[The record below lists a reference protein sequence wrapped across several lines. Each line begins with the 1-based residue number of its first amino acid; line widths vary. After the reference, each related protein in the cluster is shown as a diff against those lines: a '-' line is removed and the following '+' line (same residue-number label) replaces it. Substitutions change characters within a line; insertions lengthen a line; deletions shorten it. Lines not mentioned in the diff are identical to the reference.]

1 MRIKTMIVVLITALL
16 TIVLMQ
22 NTDSV
27 EFGFLWT
34 DFRLPKLL
42 IMTGFSVVAFILGL
56 LVGRPKRVK
65 QVGGDAGNNRSNLS
79 EEDQDYIK

>member
-1 MRIKTMIVVLITALL
+1 MFVVLITALL

-27 EFGFLWT
+27 DFAFLWT
-34 DFRLPKLL
+34 DFRLPKLVM
-42 IMTGFSVVAFILGL
+42 MTGVSVVAFILGV

-65 QVGGDAGNNRSNLS
+65 QVGGDAGNNHSNLS

>member
-1 MRIKTMIVVLITALL
+1 MFVVLITALL
-16 TIVLMQ
+16 TIALMQ

-27 EFGFLWT
+27 NFAFLWA
-34 DFRLPKLL
+34 DFRLPKLV
-42 IMTGFSVVAFILGL
+42 IMTAVSVVAFILGV

-65 QVGGDAGNNRSNLS
+65 QLGGENSGNRSNLS